1 MELVL
6 LKKSQDGQELF
17 DMASWT
23 DPTGRYTGKGGKG
36 FVLFGRMSN
45 PKAILLIVIAGAI
58 VYYFAIHRRR

>member
-1 MELVL
+1 L
-6 LKKSQDGQELF
+6 LKKSQAGQELF

-45 PKAILLIVIAGAI
+45 KKAILLVLIAGAFL
-58 VYYFAIHRRR
+58 YYFLVHRRK

>member
-6 LKKSQDGQELF
+6 LKKSQDLQELL
-17 DMASWT
+17 DMGSWT

-45 PKAILLIVIAGAI
+45 TKAILLVLIAGAV